1 MRIKRKNLIDQI
13 SAVKSSHTLLW
24 KGKSQIVPGWRLPKE
39 FTVPRPTLASLAKEL
54 GVSRQTI
61 SNVLNAPHRVKPATR
76 DRVKAAVDAAGYR
89 PSAAARQLRTRRS
102 MTLGMRLM
110 PVTDRVN
117 GSILDRFLHSVTE
130 SAQAEG
136 YRLTLFCADSEEDE
150 VRQYEQLLDIA
161 GLDGFILTA
170 SSRNDIRTRWL
181 EEHGAPFAVFGR
193 PWADGRTSSSA
204 YPWIDVDGAAG
215 TAEAVAMLAAKG
227 HSAIGFLGSSG
238 GGPVNDDRREGW
250 ERAMR
255 ASGLAKHA
263 ADLSMAAPDT
273 VAGGISGGRILAAR
287 GATAIVCSS
296 DSLAIGALDSLRN
309 LYPGLAL
316 ARARTTASQA
326 AVVGFD
332 DTPVA
337 AALGLSSVAQPVEEA
352 GRHIVRLLMNELA
365 GSHEGMPE
373 ENHLL
378 LTPSVVERVPLVADE
393 GDAHPC

>member
-1 MRIKRKNLIDQI
+1 M
-13 SAVKSSHTLLW
+13 
-24 KGKSQIVPGWRLPKE
+24 
-39 FTVPRPTLASLAKEL
+39 EL

-76 DRVKAAVDAAGYR
+76 DRVKAAIDAAGYK
-89 PSAAARQLRTRRS
+89 PSAAARQLRTNRS
-102 MTLGMRLM
+102 MTFGMRLV
-110 PVTDRVN
+110 PVTDGIN
-117 GSILDRFLHSVTE
+117 GSILDRFLHAVTE

-136 YRLTLFCADSEEDE
+136 YRLTLFCADSQEDE

-161 GLDGFILTA
+161 GLDAFILTD

-181 EEHGAPFAVFGR
+181 EERGTPFAVFGR
-193 PWADGRTSSSA
+193 PWEDRSVPSSA

-215 TAEAVAMLAAKG
+215 TAEAVAMMASKG

-263 ADLSMAAPDT
+263 ADLSVAAPDT
-273 VAGGISGGRILAAR
+273 VAGGISGGGRLAAR

-296 DSLAIGALDSLRN
+296 DSLAIGALDSLRK
-309 LYPGLAL
+309 LYPGLTLPGAG
-316 ARARTTASQA
+316 AAAPRA

-365 GSHEGMPE
+365 DRSLESGPPE
-373 ENHLL
+373 KHLL
-378 LTPSVVERVPLVADE
+378 LTPSIVERVPLVNEGAADYGRPRNLE
-393 GDAHPC
+393 RLDQKQGGLHPAD